1 MEHFTPFSALL
12 GGGLIGLSAG
22 LLLMT
27 TGRITGISGIIAGML
42 VPASDGRLWRGL
54 FVAGLIL
61 GCGLVRLVSADAVPI
76 TIAASSGELL
86 VAGLLVGF
94 GTRLANGCT
103 SGHGICG
110 VARLSP
116 RSIVATLT
124 FMASGALTM
133 FIMRHLLRA

>member
-1 MEHFTPFSALL
+1 LEHFTPFSALL

-22 LLLMT
+22 LLLIT

-54 FVAGLIL
+54 FVAGLIF
-61 GCGLVRLVSADAVPI
+61 GCGLVRLVSADAVQI

-124 FMASGALTM
+124 FIASGAITVFM
-133 FIMRHLLRA
+133 MRHVFGA

>member
-54 FVAGLIL
+54 FVAGLII

-110 VARLSP
+110 VSRLSP
-116 RSIVATLT
+116 RSIVATLI

>member
-1 MEHFTPFSALL
+1 LEHFTPFSALL

-42 VPASDGRLWRGL
+42 VPASDGRPWRGL

-76 TIAASSGELL
+76 TIAASNGELL

-110 VARLSP
+110 VAHLSP

-124 FMASGALTM
+124 FMASGALTV
-133 FIMRHLLRA
+133 FIMRHVFGA